1 MDFRWNEW
9 NEDHVGRHGIQP
21 EAAEHVVETARTPF
35 PRRIDDDKWLAW
47 GQDMSGQLL
56 QVIFVVDEARSEV
69 FILHARRLTEA
80 ERRRYRRRRR

>member
-35 PRRIDDDKWLAW
+35 PRRIDDDKWLVW
-47 GQDMSGQLL
+47 GRDLNGQLL

-69 FILHARRLTEA
+69 FILHACRLTEA